1 MNYSLPLISA
11 GGWNYIT
18 KGLRHS
24 KPCDLLSYARDDKDL
39 SGSCFAKDGSLE
51 RHSKRDE
58 LFLTANFSRRLYIT
72 KGLRRYPHPPLSHQ
86 GKWALNRHGVLLQA
100 PTVLTVLTLSTSV
113 GPSRNVVSGGVTIEF
128 SRIAPKLFTG
138 FEAKEGYNLATP
150 EKALLDTIYLRK
162 RVPFPD
168 ELDFDAIDR
177 KKLVRLAE
185 PFPATVKKRLKAIFQ

>member
-1 MNYSLPLISA
+1 
-11 GGWNYIT
+11 
-18 KGLRHS
+18 
-24 KPCDLLSYARDDKDL
+24 
-39 SGSCFAKDGSLE
+39 
-51 RHSKRDE
+51 
-58 LFLTANFSRRLYIT
+58 
-72 KGLRRYPHPPLSHQ
+72 
-86 GKWALNRHGVLLQA
+86 
-100 PTVLTVLTLSTSV
+100 VLTLSTSV

-185 PFPATVKKRLKAIFQ
+185 PFPAVVRKRLEEVLR